1 MRTHKLMSLL
11 FSVLL
16 LSGCGSRVEQEISV
30 PTPTEEVAVT
40 EAPAIAETPVLAESE
55 EVGTMTVTI
64 GDQSYMLVLE
74 TNDTAEA
81 FLALAP
87 MTLEMQELNGNEKYS
102 YLDAVLPSSPQSIGE
117 IHAGDLMLFGNSCVV
132 LFYESFTTSYSYTPI
147 GHLENADSLPDAVGD
162 GAIQIVFQ

>member
-40 EAPAIAETPVLAESE
+40 EAPAIAETPVLAEGE

-64 GDQSYMLVLE
+64 GD
-74 TNDTAEA
+74 
-81 FLALAP
+81 
-87 MTLEMQELNGNEKYS
+87 
-102 YLDAVLPSSPQSIGE
+102 
-117 IHAGDLMLFGNSCVV
+117 
-132 LFYESFTTSYSYTPI
+132 
-147 GHLENADSLPDAVGD
+147 
-162 GAIQIVFQ
+162 